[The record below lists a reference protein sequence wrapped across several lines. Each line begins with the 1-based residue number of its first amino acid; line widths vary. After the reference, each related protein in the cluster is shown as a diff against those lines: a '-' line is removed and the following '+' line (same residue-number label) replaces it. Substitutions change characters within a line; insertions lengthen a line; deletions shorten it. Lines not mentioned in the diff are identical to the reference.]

1 MKKMPKEPYFP
12 FYYRDF
18 MVSTGEMT
26 DAEVGKYLRYLIHQW
41 EKGSIPNDPS
51 MIQTIRFDS
60 HLWETLESK
69 FPLGDDGRR
78 RNPRLEEIRLE
89 RDEYIEKRSA
99 AGKVGAEA
107 RWDGKRI
114 ANANTG
120 ANNKPHGKTI
130 ASTSTSTPLSHPSP
144 KRKQRT
150 RRDYPA
156 EFERL
161 WKIHPKGGKIN
172 ALKAMQKLEPSQQE
186 IDRWVDMLVALRKT
200 EQWTKDNGKWA
211 KDLSSWINGGY
222 FDEEPPKEEDPQEQI
237 DRETTERREMHEQWK
252 EEAVPMPEE
261 FQEVVAELGKKLSVK
276 NQPPKAG

>member
-1 MKKMPKEPYFP
+1 MKIMAKEPYFP

-41 EKGSIPNDPS
+41 EKGSIPGDPS

-89 RDEYIEKRSA
+89 RDQYIAKRSA

-114 ANANTG
+114 ANANTTRDG
-120 ANNKPHGKTI
+120 KPHGKPI
-130 ASTSTSTPLSHPSP
+130 ASTSTSTSTSTSIPSK
-144 KRKQRT
+144 KRDNT
-150 RRDYPA
+150 
-156 EFERL
+156 
-161 WKIHPKGGKIN
+161 
-172 ALKAMQKLEPSQQE
+172 QKLEWFKLFWTKE
-186 IDRWVDMLVALRKT
+186 IWGDLRGKSKT
-200 EQWTKDNGKWA
+200 EEAWLKIDNLDEQLFGDICRGAVAYKTLRFNILQDGGTPKMAQGWLNDRRWEDELPEVEKDSAADDFYENLTEEEWEQRRQFNKDN
-211 KDLSSWINGGY
+211 
-222 FDEEPPKEEDPQEQI
+222 
-237 DRETTERREMHEQWK
+237 R
-252 EEAVPMPEE
+252 
-261 FQEVVAELGKKLSVK
+261 
-276 NQPPKAG
+276 